1 MSTRISKS
9 VALNAI
15 AVVSMLLA
23 AVLNIFVIERFV
35 AGVAMLYKFA
45 FEWPAP
51 IYMSLST
58 VMLFVAVV
66 CVLAVGNR
74 MCSAMFR
81 DVTPQTVRRFQV
93 ANMIHLISVGTL
105 VVMWLGKIAILQ

>member
-1 MSTRISKS
+1 MTGGISTATERPNNWLRGGRVFRIAS
-9 VALNAI
+9 
-15 AVVSMLLA
+15 
-23 AVLNIFVIERFV
+23 F
-35 AGVAMLYKFA
+35 
-45 FEWPAP
+45 
-51 IYMSLST
+51 
-58 VMLFVAVV
+58 VV